1 MREKIMPLS
10 QDDIDSIAKAVVE
23 HMDDHIIA
31 VVRTKI
37 QLCLGIDCTKNEDL
51 VKGRRAIEVASE
63 LIELKSRIFYGF
75 CGLIAAVVIASTG
88 ALANH
93 ILSK

>member
-1 MREKIMPLS
+1 MEMALT

-23 HMDDHIIA
+23 QMDDHIVA

-37 QLCLGIDCTKNEDL
+37 QLCLGIDCMKNDDL
-51 VKGRRAIEVASE
+51 IKGRRAIEVASDF
-63 LIELKSRIFYGF
+63 IELKSKVFYGF
-75 CGLIAAVVIASTG
+75 WGLIAAVVIASTG

-93 ILSK
+93 LLSK